1 MYKLRQVE
9 TCRLIESLDIVLQI
23 YLVNVRKYKCQ
34 YILCQMR
41 IINIP
46 EYRFNNRKAD
56 KTFIKFFELLFFGS
70 YYKND
75 ISFDCEVHL
84 EYIIQ

>member
-23 YLVNVRKYKCQ
+23 YLVDVRKYKSQ
-34 YILCQMR
+34 YIQCQIR
-41 IINIP
+41 IISIQ
-46 EYRFNNRKAD
+46 EYRINNRKAN
-56 KTFIKFFELLFFGS
+56 KKFIKFFEFLFFGS

-75 ISFDCEVHL
+75 LSFDCKLHL
-84 EYIIQ
+84 EYIIR

>member
-1 MYKLRQVE
+1 MYISR
-9 TCRLIESLDIVLQI
+9 
-23 YLVNVRKYKCQ
+23 YKCQ
-34 YILCQMR
+34 YILCQKR
-41 IINIP
+41 IINIQ

-75 ISFDCEVHL
+75 LSFNCEVHL
-84 EYIIQ
+84 EYMIQ